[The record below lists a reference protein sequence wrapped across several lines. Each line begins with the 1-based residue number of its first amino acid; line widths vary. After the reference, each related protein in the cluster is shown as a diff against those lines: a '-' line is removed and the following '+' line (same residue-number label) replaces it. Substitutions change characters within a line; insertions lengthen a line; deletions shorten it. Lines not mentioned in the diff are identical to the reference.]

1 MKNPDTIIFVVDKDN
16 PFEQF
21 WTASSKKDFMNKRAS
36 GILLHITSLPS
47 QHGIG
52 DLGPEAYRFVDFLDR
67 AGQRYWQVLP
77 LNPTNPGAGNSP
89 YNSPSA
95 YAGNSLMI
103 SPELLAKEGLLSES
117 DLSNAPNLQKN
128 QVNYEAVIA
137 YKDELFRIAFQ
148 HFMNNGS
155 NLEGSFL
162 EFCTHHSRWLDDYA
176 LFKSLK
182 NYFHQ
187 KIWIDWEEEIRSR
200 HPEALQLFQKKLK
213 EQIEYEKFLQFVF
226 FRQWSDLKKY
236 CEHHSV
242 EIIGDVPYYVS
253 LDSVDVWK
261 NHAIFKLDENRRPT
275 HVAGVP
281 PDYFSETGQLWGNPV
296 YRWDLLKEQGFDWW
310 IERIEHNLA
319 MCHWIRIDHFRGFIG
334 YWEVSATQKTAING
348 TWVKAPAEDFLN
360 SLLRKNPRLPIIA
373 EDLGVITDDV
383 KEIIQKF
390 NLPGMKILLFAFDD
404 SLPRNPYA
412 PHNHIQN
419 CLIYTGTHD
428 NNTIRGWFDEEA
440 SKETKARLFHYLG
453 RKVKKEEIHWEF
465 IRMALSSVAD
475 LAIIPVQDVLGL
487 KSDAKMNRP
496 GTANGNWKWRLQP
509 DQITEALIQKLR
521 AMTEIY
527 GRV

>member
-1 MKNPDTIIFVVDKDN
+1 
-16 PFEQF
+16 
-21 WTASSKKDFMNKRAS
+21 MNKRAS

-47 QHGIG
+47 AFGIG
-52 DLGPEAYRFVDFLDR
+52 DLGPEAYRFVDFLEH
-67 AGQRYWQVLP
+67 AGQKCWQVLP
-77 LNPTNPGAGNSP
+77 LNPINPGAGNSP

-95 YAGNSLMI
+95 YAGNSLFI
-103 SPELLAKEGLLSES
+103 SPELLEEDGLLSKS
-117 DLSNAPNLQKN
+117 DLVSIPKFSKT
-128 QVNYEAVIA
+128 QVDYQAVIF
-137 YKDELFRIAFQ
+137 YKNELFNTAFRNFKNKGNDVEQ
-148 HFMNNGS
+148 
-155 NLEGSFL
+155 SFS
-162 EFCTHHSRWLDDYA
+162 EFCSRNSNWLDDYA

-182 NYFHQ
+182 SRFDQ
-187 KIWIDWEEEIRSR
+187 KIWTDWQKNIRDR
-200 HPEALQLFQKKLK
+200 QPDALRSFGEKLK
-213 EQIEYEKFLQFVF
+213 EPIEYEKFLQFVF
-226 FRQWSDLKKY
+226 FQQWSKLKQY
-236 CEHHSV
+236 CEDHSV

-253 LDSVDVWK
+253 LDSVEVWK
-261 NHAIFKLDENRRPT
+261 NHSIFKLDEKGNPT
-275 HVAGVP
+275 QVAGVP
-281 PDYFSETGQLWGNPV
+281 PDYFSKTGQLWGNPV
-296 YRWDLLKEQGFDWW
+296 YRWDLLKEQDFQWW
-310 IERIEHNLA
+310 IQRIEHNLS
-319 MCHWIRIDHFRGFIG
+319 MCHWIRIDHFRGFVG
-334 YWEVSATQKTAING
+334 YWEVAAMEKTAING

-390 NLPGMKILLFAFDD
+390 NLPGMKILLFAFDE

-453 RKVKKEEIHWEF
+453 RKVKKEVIHWEF

-475 LAIIPVQDVLGL
+475 LAIIPMQDVLGL
-487 KSDAKMNRP
+487 KSDAKMNKP